1 MLGKLLKYDLKWT
14 YKLLIVFYLLAI
26 FFAILGR
33 ILTDIE
39 NSFILNIIGKICIG
53 TTVAMIVNIIIN
65 SLMRS
70 WVRFTRNLYKDECY
84 LTHTLPVLRYYQ
96 VL

>member
-39 NSFILNIIGKICIG
+39 N
-53 TTVAMIVNIIIN
+53 
-65 SLMRS
+65 
-70 WVRFTRNLYKDECY
+70 
-84 LTHTLPVLRYYQ
+84 
-96 VL
+96 